1 MITLQFIWFVL
12 LGVLLTVY
20 AVLDGFDLGVGV
32 LHPFVARREP
42 ERRALLAAIG
52 PFWDGNEVWLLTG
65 GGAMFAAF
73 PVLYA
78 AVFSGFYLAMMLVLM
93 GLILRAVSLEF
104 RSKVESRAWR
114 TVWDWGFWLGSLL
127 PALLY
132 GVAVGNVAQGVP
144 LDARFDFAGT
154 FLGLLNPFALAV
166 GLLGLSLFIVHGA
179 LYIAMKTED
188 PLAGRARRVAHVG
201 WFALAV
207 LYGLVTVMTIMFA
220 PERFTNFGATPLAV
234 LVPVLTIVVMASTYL
249 AVRRGDVGRA
259 FLASAGTIVG
269 LMGIFAVS
277 LYPMMLPASN
287 DAANSLTAFNASSSP
302 LTLRIMLILVAIGLP
317 LVIAYTYY
325 VYRVFRG
332 KVRLTG
338 EGY

>member
-1 MITLQFIWFVL
+1 MITLSFVWFVL

-32 LHPFVARREP
+32 LHPFLARKEP

-78 AVFSGFYLAMMLVLM
+78 AVFSGFYLAMMLVLL

-104 RSKVESRAWR
+104 RGKVESRTWR

-144 LDARFDFAGT
+144 LDERFEFAGT

-166 GLLGLSLFIVHGA
+166 GLLGLSMFIVHGA
-179 LYIAMKTED
+179 LYIALKTEE
-188 PLAGRARRVAHVG
+188 PLAGRARRTAHIG
-201 WFALAV
+201 WFALVA
-207 LYGLVTVMTIMFA
+207 LYGVVTVMAVVFA
-220 PERFTNFGATPLAV
+220 PERFVNFAATPLAV
-234 LVPVLTIVVMASTYL
+234 LVPALAIMVMASTYL
-249 AVRRGDVGRA
+249 AMRRGDMSRA
-259 FLASAGTIVG
+259 FLCSAGTIIG
-269 LMGIFAVS
+269 LMGIFGVS
-277 LYPMMLPASN
+277 LYPVVLPASN
-287 DAANSLTAFNASSSP
+287 DAANSLTAFNAASSP

-317 LVIAYTYY
+317 LVVAYTYY
-325 VYRVFRG
+325 VYRIFRG

>member
-1 MITLQFIWFVL
+1 MITLQFIWFIL

-32 LHPFVARREP
+32 LHPFLARKDN

-73 PVLYA
+73 PQLYA
-78 AVFSGFYLAMMLVLM
+78 TVFSGFYLAMMLVLF

-104 RSKVESRAWR
+104 RSKVESPAWR
-114 TVWDWGFWLGSLL
+114 RVWDWGFWLGSLL

-132 GVAVGNVAQGVP
+132 GVALGNVFQGVP

-154 FLGLLNPFALAV
+154 FLGLLNPFALLV
-166 GLLGLSLFIVHGA
+166 GLLGLTMFVVHGA
-179 LYIAMKTED
+179 LYIGLKTEE
-188 PLAGRARRVAHVG
+188 PLAGRAVRVARVA
-201 WFALAV
+201 WFVFVV
-207 LYGLVTVMTIMFA
+207 LYVAVTAGAVVAA
-220 PERFTNFGATPLAV
+220 PERFSNFAVTPLTL
-234 LVPVLTIVVMASTYL
+234 LVPALATAAMLSVYL
-249 AVRRGDVGRA
+249 ALRDGNLSRA
-259 FLASAGTIVG
+259 FLSSAATMVG
-269 LMGIFAVS
+269 LMGTFAIS
-277 LYPMMLPASN
+277 LYPLMLPASN
-287 DAANSLTAFNASSSP
+287 DPANSLTAFNASSSP

-317 LVIAYTYY
+317 VVIAYTCYI
-325 VYRVFRG
+325 YRVFRG
-332 KVRLTG
+332 RVRMTG